1 MVEYRSCK
9 PKVTGSSP
17 VGGSLLKLECF
28 PFFMSKNNNF
38 VDQAFT
44 VIADVLLKVLP
55 ISNREKSAFTYY
67 REGMDVQEEGE
78 YSEALYNYYEALRLE
93 VDPYDRSFIY
103 YNLAIVYT
111 RIGDYDRALK
121 YYFQTLEIQPSI
133 PQALNNVA
141 VIFHRRGEQSIEN
154 GDLTKANIF
163 FDKAADYWREAVR
176 ILPNK
181 YIAAENWL
189 KMTGRNDKF

>member
-1 MVEYRSCK
+1 
-9 PKVTGSSP
+9 
-17 VGGSLLKLECF
+17 
-28 PFFMSKNNNF
+28 MSKNNNF

-121 YYFQTLEIQPSI
+121 YYFQTPISCSLFPKPKNSFTTF
-133 PQALNNVA
+133 L
-141 VIFHRRGEQSIEN
+141 
-154 GDLTKANIF
+154 
-163 FDKAADYWREAVR
+163 
-176 ILPNK
+176 
-181 YIAAENWL
+181 
-189 KMTGRNDKF
+189 

>member
-17 VGGSLLKLECF
+17 VGGSPYIHYNTTNKLF
-28 PFFMSKNNNF
+28 IMSKNNNF

-78 YSEALYNYYEALRLE
+78 YSEALYN
-93 VDPYDRSFIY
+93 
-103 YNLAIVYT
+103 
-111 RIGDYDRALK
+111 
-121 YYFQTLEIQPSI
+121 
-133 PQALNNVA
+133 
-141 VIFHRRGEQSIEN
+141 
-154 GDLTKANIF
+154 
-163 FDKAADYWREAVR
+163 
-176 ILPNK
+176 
-181 YIAAENWL
+181 
-189 KMTGRNDKF
+189 

>member
-1 MVEYRSCK
+1 
-9 PKVTGSSP
+9 
-17 VGGSLLKLECF
+17 
-28 PFFMSKNNNF
+28 MSKNNNF

-67 REGMDVQEEGE
+67 REGMDGQEQGE
-78 YSEALYNYYEALRLE
+78 YSEALYNYYESLRLE

-133 PQALNNVA
+133 PQALNNIA
-141 VIFHRRGEQSIEN
+141 VIFHRRGEQAIET
-154 GDLTKANIF
+154 GDLIKANIF
-163 FDKAADYWREAVR
+163 FDKAGDYWREAVR

-189 KMTGRNDKF
+189 KMTNRANKMDF